1 MKMNLQNTKKRATKS
16 QSYMLALGLL
26 AVSTTSIPA
35 FASNSSLTSP
45 LTSAENVVA
54 LSNNSKAATSS
65 TDPTETRH
73 ESRRQYRSNYWF
85 VGAEVMSPPHLWNA
99 LLLDQRRQS
108 SLGAWC
114 TTQRWIPI
122 YLGIWFASCLWRRT
136 QPCLLQQLPTQFLSW
151 SARRLHLLSLH
162 HD

>member
-1 MKMNLQNTKKRATKS
+1 MKMNLQNTKKRAAKS

-54 LSNNSKAATSS
+54 LSNNSKAATAS

-73 ESRRQYRSNYWF
+73 ESRRQYS
-85 VGAEVMSPPHLWNA
+85 LQ
-99 LLLDQRRQS
+99 LLV
-108 SLGAWC
+108 
-114 TTQRWIPI
+114 
-122 YLGIWFASCLWRRT
+122 
-136 QPCLLQQLPTQFLSW
+136 LLVLK
-151 SARRLHLLSLH
+151 
-162 HD
+162 